1 VKHLLS
7 ITLVGVLASG
17 TLPANMFAQSTLE
30 SRVAVTVGSSVS
42 SYGPVS
48 GMRTAFG
55 LSMRLWTTRQL
66 TGRLSGS
73 YAIPFSTGSRV
84 CVENPCDTRR
94 FRDEWRVGADV
105 RRLLG
110 ATAVFTHVAFG
121 VSASRIT
128 GEASQLWE
136 DWGQG
141 ERRSPLGFG
150 QIGIGIRSRRAQRT
164 RWVEAGLERQA
175 ASSLTGVY
183 VRAGLG
189 IL

>member
-1 VKHLLS
+1 MKRLLS
-7 ITLVGVLASG
+7 YILASVLAAG
-17 TLPANMFAQSTLE
+17 TRPEDIFAQSILE
-30 SRVAVTVGSSVS
+30 SRAALTAGVAVS
-42 SYGPVS
+42 SYGPMS
-48 GMRTAFG
+48 GTHTAFG

-84 CVENPCDTRR
+84 CFESPCDTRR
-94 FRDEWRVGADV
+94 FRDEWRVSANV
-105 RRLLG
+105 RQLLG

-121 VSASRIT
+121 VAASRVT
-128 GEASQLWE
+128 GEPSQLWE

-141 ERRSPLGFG
+141 DRRSPLGFG
-150 QIGIGIRSRRAQRT
+150 QIGIGLRSRRAQHT

-183 VRAGLG
+183 LRVGLG